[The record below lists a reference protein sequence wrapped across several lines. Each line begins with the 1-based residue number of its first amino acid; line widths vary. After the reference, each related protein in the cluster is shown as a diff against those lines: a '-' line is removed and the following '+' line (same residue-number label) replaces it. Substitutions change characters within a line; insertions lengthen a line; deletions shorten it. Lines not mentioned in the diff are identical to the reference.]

1 MMTSNTRILRFDH
14 PNLRCR
20 MGHASEPMIPDVGV
34 RMPIRMSADGDMCRV
49 VLPKRIA
56 VDVIVVN
63 PVGNVAHPPF

>member
-1 MMTSNTRILRFDH
+1 MTSNTRILRFDH

-20 MGHASEPMIPDVGV
+20 PGHNNEPMIPDVDV
-34 RMPIRMSADGDMCRV
+34 RMLTRMSAVGDMCRV

-63 PVGNVAHPPF
+63 PIGKAT